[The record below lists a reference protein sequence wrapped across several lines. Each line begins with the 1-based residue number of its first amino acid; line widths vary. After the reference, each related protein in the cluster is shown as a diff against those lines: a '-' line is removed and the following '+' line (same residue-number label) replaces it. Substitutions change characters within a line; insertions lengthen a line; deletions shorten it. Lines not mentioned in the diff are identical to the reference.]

1 MLDYDKNNMNQDAFD
16 QMQLLRDEIL
26 DNLTSLEIAAL
37 NQDLDEYVY
46 QLKCEKEKNVYE

>member
-1 MLDYDKNNMNQDAFD
+1 MLDNDKNNMNQEAFD

-46 QLKCEKEKNVYE
+46 QLKCEREKNIYE